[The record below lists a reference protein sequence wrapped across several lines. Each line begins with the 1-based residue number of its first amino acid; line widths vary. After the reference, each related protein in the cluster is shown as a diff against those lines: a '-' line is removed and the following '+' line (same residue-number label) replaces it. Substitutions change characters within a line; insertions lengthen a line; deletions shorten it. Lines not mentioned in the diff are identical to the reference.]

1 MDAADVETVE
11 TGIGNPILLKSRLSL
26 EELTNVTRYPTLV
39 RYCADPV
46 VFFSNCMISRHFGPG
61 TSCLIFYSSTADLG
75 CTGDRYWVPPVKPER
90 PI

>member
-39 RYCADPV
+39 RLLRGSRSL
-46 VFFSNCMISRHFGPG
+46 FF
-61 TSCLIFYSSTADLG
+61 
-75 CTGDRYWVPPVKPER
+75 
-90 PI
+90 